1 MHGPTFT
8 NREAAG
14 RQLGTAI
21 LQHIHLQNPL
31 ILGLAPGGVPVAAE
45 IARALD
51 AELFVVD
58 VRTQHDPSKPEVA
71 ICAFGQDEEPVLR
84 ANNPMSNTAAMVH
97 TRPSPAAREA
107 KCNNFSHPCD
117 AVPDRLYARDV
128 LVVDD
133 SLVASTRMLT
143 AIRAVK
149 ECGAHRIVVAAP
161 IGDSG
166 VCALVSREADRVICP
181 LQPPSLGAVEDWY
194 DDFTPLTDAGVCAVA
209 EAFHRARRLSL
220 TSRQGFPAR

>member
-1 MHGPTFT
+1 MRGPTFA

-58 VRTQHDPSKPEVA
+58 VRTQPDPSKPEVA
-71 ICAFGQDEEPVLR
+71 ICVFGQDEEPVLR
-84 ANNPMSNTAAMVH
+84 ADTATRNTAATVH
-97 TRPSPAAREA
+97 APPSLADREV
-107 KCNNFSHPCD
+107 KCHDFPHPCD
-117 AVPDRLYARDV
+117 VVPDRLYARDV

-133 SLVASTRMLT
+133 SLAASTAMLA

-149 ECGAHRIVVAAP
+149 ACGAHRIVVAAP
-161 IGDSG
+161 IGDPG

-181 LQPPSLGAVEDWY
+181 LQPPSLGQVEYWY
-194 DDFTPLTDAGVCAVA
+194 DDFTRITDADVCAIA
-209 EAFHRARRLSL
+209 EASDRARRLSL
-220 TSRQGFPAR
+220 TSPLGSPGR

>member
-1 MHGPTFT
+1 MHGRTFT

-14 RQLGTAI
+14 RQLGNAVR
-21 LQHIHLQNPL
+21 QHVHLENPL

-58 VRTQHDPSKPEVA
+58 VRTQRDPSKPDVA

-84 ANNPMSNTAAMVH
+84 ADTAMSNAAAVVH
-97 TRPSPAAREA
+97 SRPSLAAPEV
-107 KCNNFSHPCD
+107 KCHNSPHPCN

-133 SLVASTRMLT
+133 SLAASTTMLT

-149 ECGAHRIVVAAP
+149 ACGAHRIVVAAP
-161 IGDSG
+161 IGDPG

-181 LQPPSLGAVEDWY
+181 LQPPSLGRVDDWY
-194 DDFTPLTDAGVCAVA
+194 DDFTRLTDADVCAIA
-209 EAFHRARRLSL
+209 EASHRARRLSL
-220 TSRQGFPAR
+220 TSRLAFPAR

>member
-14 RQLGTAI
+14 RQLGDAV

-58 VRTQHDPSKPEVA
+58 VRTQLDPAKPEVA

-84 ANNPMSNTAAMVH
+84 ADTAMSNTAAMVH
-97 TRPSPAAREA
+97 ARPSLAAREV
-107 KCNNFSHPCD
+107 KCHDFPHPCD
-117 AVPDRLYARDV
+117 AVPDRLFARDV

-133 SLVASTRMLT
+133 SLAASTTMLT
-143 AIRAVK
+143 AIRAV
-149 ECGAHRIVVAAP
+149 EACGAHRIVVAAP
-161 IGDSG
+161 IGDPG
-166 VCALVSREADRVICP
+166 ICALVSREADRVICP
-181 LQPPSLGAVEDWY
+181 LQPPSLGRVEDWY
-194 DDFTPLTDAGVCAVA
+194 DDFTPLTDADVCAVA
-209 EAFHRARRLSL
+209 EASHQARRLSL
-220 TSRQGFPAR
+220 TSRPGFPAR

>member
-1 MHGPTFT
+1 M
-8 NREAAG
+8 
-14 RQLGTAI
+14 
-21 LQHIHLQNPL
+21 HLQSPL

-58 VRTQHDPSKPEVA
+58 VRTQLDPSKPEVA

-84 ANNPMSNTAAMVH
+84 ADTAMSNTAAMVH
-97 TRPSPAAREA
+97 AGPSLASREV
-107 KCNNFSHPCD
+107 KCHDFPQPCD

-133 SLVASTRMLT
+133 SLAASTTMLT
-143 AIRAVK
+143 AIRAV
-149 ECGAHRIVVAAP
+149 EACGAHRIVVAAP
-161 IGDSG
+161 IGDPG

-181 LQPPSLGAVEDWY
+181 LQPPSLGRVEDWY
-194 DDFTPLTDAGVCAVA
+194 DDFTPLTDADVCAVA
-209 EAFHRARRLSL
+209 EASHRARRLSL
-220 TSRQGFPAR
+220 TSRLGFPAR